1 MWKCD
6 SKIGKVGVWKLLGDK
21 CLDLFMLVE
30 TRSPN
35 QVLNNNSTQQRNK
48 GTMQKLQ
55 SYSELVDRLKN
66 NCEFY
71 EFHGPTDNLLIDQE
85 NKEFFD
91 DRGIM
96 FMWSEMEYGHAG
108 TYTSCN
114 GKLENEKL
122 EKKKLA
128 EKNRKKRLAEENRL
142 VEENMGVSHV
152 LPLIILTGV
161 INDFRIILFE
171 VILLQKAR
179 YEGKTLFNAL
189 YA

>member
-96 FMWSEMEYGHAG
+96 FMWSEMEYGHAYFG
-108 TYTSCN
+108 N
-114 GKLENEKL
+114 
-122 EKKKLA
+122 
-128 EKNRKKRLAEENRL
+128 
-142 VEENMGVSHV
+142 
-152 LPLIILTGV
+152 
-161 INDFRIILFE
+161 
-171 VILLQKAR
+171 
-179 YEGKTLFNAL
+179 
-189 YA
+189 